1 MVVVKGNVIRK
12 TNTGSSKVYIP
23 MEFKIRGQYDVKAI
37 QKLMNTLP
45 PVGCNHC
52 TLAIPAKT
60 VGESPDCVCQHLFL
74 HQRNLLSWRRTD
86 KTWFARSKWSE
97 QRLNNLTAMVSK
109 EAGTSKV
116 YTNGSIRPTNLTS
129 MAMTGLTPG
138 QISNSFNLQ
147 QTYSEQEKYK
157 RIGEMMSDEEKRVA
171 TMINTASGRNVL
183 RGFDN
188 EFGALELHEVKERRI
203 YDQHKEIMA
212 GKQRK
217 RRSKEEVFNN
227 TEKVPRENKQDE
239 NVETV
244 QPISASAANDDK
256 LFAISPISF

>member
-1 MVVVKGNVIRK
+1 M
-12 TNTGSSKVYIP
+12 
-23 MEFKIRGQYDVKAI
+23 
-37 QKLMNTLP
+37 
-45 PVGCNHC
+45 
-52 TLAIPAKT
+52 
-60 VGESPDCVCQHLFL
+60 
-74 HQRNLLSWRRTD
+74 
-86 KTWFARSKWSE
+86 
-97 QRLNNLTAMVSK
+97 SK

-188 EFGALELHEVKERRI
+188 EFGALELHEVK
-203 YDQHKEIMA
+203 
-212 GKQRK
+212 G
-217 RRSKEEVFNN
+217 
-227 TEKVPRENKQDE
+227 EKN
-239 NVETV
+239 
-244 QPISASAANDDK
+244 
-256 LFAISPISF
+256 L